1 MGHFYLLI
9 PSRTHFATGS
19 RDGTIRIWTLVR
31 ILNDIVW
38 KLRNNN
44 WVAEEN
50 GKLMMWILTDL
61 GRYLRMYRNVSILGP
76 SFHLKLRFGSG

>member
-1 MGHFYLLI
+1 MGHFCLLI

-50 GKLMMWILTDL
+50 SKLMVWILTDL
-61 GRYLRMYRNVSILGP
+61 GRYLRMYRNVNILGR